1 MPVEQGQNVK
11 AVKDPIAHDKSRVM
25 TQYIALGD
33 MNRPYIF
40 QFKQNKKIIRAVVA
54 GSFVFSSGISQG
66 GNTAFH
72 GQPMRTAGRPA
83 NGRNWDSWDG

>member
-40 QFKQNKKIIRAVVA
+40 QLKQNKKIIRAVVA

-66 GNTAFH
+66 GKH
-72 GQPMRTAGRPA
+72 SIPRTADE
-83 NGRNWDSWDG
+83 DSGAPSQWEELG